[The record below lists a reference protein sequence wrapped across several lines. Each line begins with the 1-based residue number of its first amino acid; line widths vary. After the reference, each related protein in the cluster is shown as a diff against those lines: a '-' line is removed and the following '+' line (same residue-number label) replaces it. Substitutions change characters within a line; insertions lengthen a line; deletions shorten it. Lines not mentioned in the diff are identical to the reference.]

1 VWNGVQQGSVLGLI
15 HFLVC
20 INDLDRVISSNTI
33 KLADNTQTHRILDI
47 NQDGLQLQQD
57 LENVSEWAVKWQM
70 EFNVGLMWS
79 SIVH

>member
-1 VWNGVQQGSVLGLI
+1 MVGLI

-33 KLADNTQTHRILDI
+33 KFADNTQTHRILDI

-57 LENVSEWAVKWQM
+57 LENVSEWAVK
-70 EFNVGLMWS
+70 
-79 SIVH
+79 